1 MSTSISGIEEA
12 KNTDPNADDH
22 KVKGGYIRLFMA
34 IDHLIVC
41 SGLFGNG
48 RKRIKVEEPCKAK
61 VSDT

>member
-12 KNTDPNADDH
+12 KNTDPNADD
-22 KVKGGYIRLFMA
+22 KVKGGYILLFMA
-34 IDHLIVC
+34 LDHLIVC